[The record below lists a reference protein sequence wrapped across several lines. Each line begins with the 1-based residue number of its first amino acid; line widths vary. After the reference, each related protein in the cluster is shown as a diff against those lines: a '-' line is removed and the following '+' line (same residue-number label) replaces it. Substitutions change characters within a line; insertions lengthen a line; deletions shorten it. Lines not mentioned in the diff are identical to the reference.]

1 MTLAELITLSRQ
13 LSDTENSQFVSNA
26 EITGYINFFYKDLY
40 DEMIVTNEDFHLQ
53 TLTFTITTGNTY
65 LLPLLFYK
73 ARLLEKVHGGLNYE
87 RIDYLNLEE
96 KNISNGLRYRI
107 VGNEIALFPENHPEI
122 TGDYRLYYYPK
133 LAPLVNSADET
144 VNLEGMDWLIAIR
157 TANTI
162 LAKQEIVNPGLVK
175 IETEMMQRLK
185 RMASYRSSDA
195 QVIARVR

>member
-1 MTLAELITLSRQ
+1 MNLSELITLSRQ
-13 LSDTENSQFVSNA
+13 LSDTENSQFVTNA

-40 DEMIVTNEDFHLQ
+40 DEMIITNEDFHLQ
-53 TLTFTITTGNTY
+53 SLTFTITTGNTY
-65 LLPLLFYK
+65 LLPWFFYK
-73 ARLLEKVHGGLNYE
+73 ARLLEKSQGGLNYE

-107 VGNEIALFPENHPEI
+107 VGHEIALFPENHPDI
-122 TGDYRLYYYPK
+122 PGSYRLYYYPK
-133 LAPLVNSADET
+133 LAPLVNSTDET

-195 QVIARVR
+195 QVIAKVR